1 MFSVAPIFTFP
12 RLEHFPLL
20 LSSHKQS
27 ARKYPST
34 SMNESL
40 TSTST
45 TWLWSVFNPSV
56 NRRYEMCAVEPAI
69 MKRSINDCNAV
80 EAELGFIFLVW
91 QRSDVCTDVCESTNG
106 WKIFTLHKWTWN
118 FRQKMEWFRMLLNW
132 SQFYDHWWWIIS
144 TWTTICASRSTLDSM
159 SPFFPLT
166 IIIPTN
172 MLHS

>member
-80 EAELGFIFLVW
+80 EAELGFFW
-91 QRSDVCTDVCESTNG
+91 SDNDTMCAQMCVSQQTDG
-106 WKIFTLHKWTWN
+106 RFFTLHKWTWN
-118 FRQKMEWFRMLLNW
+118 FRQKMEWFRMFLNW
-132 SQFYDHWWWIIS
+132 SQFYVHWWWIIS
-144 TWTTICASRSTLDSM
+144 TWTTICASKRC
-159 SPFFPLT
+159 SPKHSRFHVAIFFR
-166 IIIPTN
+166 
-172 MLHS
+172 